1 MEILAISHGCKNTQ
15 IFLEWR
21 RRLRDISDILI
32 IFSAYFLKNN
42 NHKGIASDSVAQP

>member
-1 MEILAISHGCKNTQ
+1 MEMLAISHGFKSTQ

-21 RRLRDISDILI
+21 RRLRDISDILV
-32 IFSAYFLKNN
+32 IFRVYFLQNN